1 MKFKLAPM
9 YLAVAGAMFSTTTLG
24 QDDAPGYAQM
34 ELEEVVVTGSRS
46 QKART
51 VSDSPVPVDVL
62 NSEEFN
68 SLGNNADITDNLKA
82 LIPSYSATPATG
94 DGSAFIRPT
103 SLRGMAPDQT
113 LVLVNGKR
121 RHRSALVQFFA
132 LAAGNG
138 AHGVDIGMIP
148 SIGLKSVEVLRD
160 GAAAQYGSDA
170 IAGVMNFR
178 MKDAD
183 EGGSIMAQY
192 GEFFDSNG
200 EQSVKL
206 AGNVGFKL
214 GDSGFM
220 NLTAEWYDN
229 EGLSRGDQR
238 PDAQALIDG
247 GAQGVGSD
255 AVFGDSP
262 FAASWGRPETDGYR
276 LFFNSGIALSDEVEL
291 YAFGNYAETD
301 GRYRFFYR
309 NPEHSSL
316 AALVD
321 NFGYNGALLE
331 TGYTPYLD
339 GEQEDYSLF
348 AGIRGTT
355 DSGFYYDFSASYGFN
370 ELDYFLN
377 NTTNPALGLGAD
389 GEPAQRGFDPGGY
402 EQEELNFNADFS
414 LPLSDNLVLSFGA
427 EWREETYTVIAGE
440 PNSVSSPTFPGPS
453 GSNGLGGTS
462 PRDAGEFDRDN
473 WAVYADVEHDIS
485 DRWLMQYALRY
496 EDFSDFGD
504 TTNGKIASRFSVTD
518 TLTLRGAVSTGFHA
532 PTPGQ
537 SNVQTTITT
546 FDGATGLQVEEGLV
560 SPTSPIALANGG
572 AELTEEESVNY
583 SLGLTWD
590 IGESTNL
597 TLDFYLV
604 EVDDRI
610 YRTGDIQA
618 QTGETISFYTNAID
632 VEHQGMDL
640 VLTSDMEWGGGVNT
654 LFTFAFNYNEIEVTS
669 QKQVNGVNPVS
680 DSLVE
685 DIENNYPEERFV
697 FTANTMFAEDW
708 WFMFRTNYYGSH
720 YDERGT
726 INGPPGDRSKE
737 IDPVWYIDVEL
748 GWDITENWNVT
759 LGGSN
764 IFDEYPDEIKDN
776 GVYANRVS
784 VGLPYPRRT
793 VANYEG
799 GSWYL
804 RASYN
809 F

>member
-1 MKFKLAPM
+1 MQFKSAPL
-9 YLAVAGAMFSTTTLG
+9 YVAVTAAVAMSHGSPSL
-24 QDDAPGYAQM
+24 AQNPQA
-34 ELEEVVVTGSRS
+34 ELEEVIVTGTRS
-46 QKART
+46 IKPRT

-68 SLGNNADITDNLKA
+68 SLGNTVDITDNLKA
-82 LIPSYSATPATG
+82 LIPSYTATPATG

-132 LAAGNG
+132 PAAGNG

-178 MKDAD
+178 MKDD
-183 EGGSIMAQY
+183 REGGTVMVQY
-192 GEFFDSNG
+192 GEFFDDEESTK
-200 EQSVKL
+200 V
-206 AGNVGFKL
+206 AGNIGLPIGQEGFL
-214 GDSGFM
+214 
-220 NLTAEWYDN
+220 NLTAEWWEND
-229 EGLSRGDQR
+229 GLSRGDQR
-238 PDAQALIDG
+238 PDAQALIDA

-255 AVFGDSP
+255 AVFDDEP
-262 FAASWGRPETDGYR
+262 LVQSWGRPETEGYR
-276 LFFNSGIALSDEVEL
+276 LFFNSGIAVGDNSEI
-291 YAFGNYAETD
+291 YAFGNYAETE

-309 NPEHSSL
+309 SPTHSSMVKL
-316 AALVD
+316 RD
-321 NFGYNGALLE
+321 EFGYDGPLNE

-339 GEQEDYSLF
+339 GDQEDYSIV
-348 AGIRGTT
+348 GGWRGNWAN
-355 DSGFYYDFSASYGFN
+355 DLVYDFSVGWGKN

-377 NTTNPALGLGAD
+377 NTTNAALGLGAD
-389 GEPAQRGFDPGGY
+389 GEPVKMGFDPGGY

-414 LPLSDNLVLSFGA
+414 KALTDNLYLGFGA
-427 EWREETYTVIAGE
+427 EWREETYTVVAGE
-440 PNSVSSPTFPGPS
+440 PDSYNGDGASGLRGFPPQ
-453 GSNGLGGTS
+453 
-462 PRDAGEFDRDN
+462 DAGEFDRDN
-473 WAVYADVEHDIS
+473 WAIYGDLEHDIT
-485 DRWLMQYALRY
+485 DAWLMQYALRY

-504 TTNGKIASRFSVTD
+504 TTNGKIATRYSITDRFTI
-518 TLTLRGAVSTGFHA
+518 RGAVSTGFHA

-537 SNVQTTITT
+537 ANVRTTITT

-560 SPTSPIALANGG
+560 PPTSPQALANGG
-572 AELTEEESVNY
+572 APLTEEKSTNF
-583 SLGLTWD
+583 SIGFTTD
-590 IGESTNL
+590 IGESTTL
-597 TLDFYLV
+597 TVDGYYI

-610 YRTGDIQA
+610 YRTGDIQTDA
-618 QTGETISFYTNAID
+618 GNTISFYTNALD
-632 VEHQGMDL
+632 VEHQGIDL
-640 VLTSDMEWGGGVNT
+640 VLTSNWDWGGSTSTN
-654 LFTFAFNYNEIEVTS
+654 FTFAFNYNEIDVVD
-669 QKQVNGVNPVS
+669 QKLVNGVNPVS

-697 FTANTMFAEDW
+697 FTANTLFADNW
-708 WFMFRTNYYGSH
+708 WFMFRANWWGSH

-726 INGPPGDRSKE
+726 INGEPGDRSKE
-737 IDPVWYIDVEL
+737 IDPVLYVDLEL

-759 LGGSN
+759 FGGSN
-764 IFDEYPDEIKDN
+764 VFDEYPDKIRDD

-793 VANYEG
+793 VTNYEG

>member
-1 MKFKLAPM
+1 MQFKYAPM
-9 YLAVAGAMFSTTTLG
+9 FAAVAAAVSISYSG
-24 QDDAPGYAQM
+24 QSLAQNQSAQ
-34 ELEEVVVTGSRS
+34 EQLEEVIVTGTRS
-46 QKART
+46 IKPRT

-68 SLGNNADITDNLKA
+68 SLGNTVDITDNLKA
-82 LIPSYSATPATG
+82 LIPSYTATPATG

-113 LVLVNGKR
+113 LILVNGKR

-132 LAAGNG
+132 PAAGNG

-178 MKDAD
+178 MKDD
-183 EGGSIMAQY
+183 REGGTVSVQY
-192 GEFFDSNG
+192 GEFFDG
-200 EQSVKL
+200 EASTKV
-206 AGNVGFKL
+206 AGNAGF
-214 GDSGFM
+214 GIGEEGFL
-220 NLTAEWYDN
+220 NITGEWWEND
-229 EGLSRGDQR
+229 GLSRGDQR
-238 PDAQALIDG
+238 PDAAELIAA

-255 AVFGDSP
+255 AVFDDEP
-262 FAASWGRPETDGYR
+262 YAQSWGRPETEGYR
-276 LFFNSGIALSDEVEL
+276 LFFNSGFAVGDTSEI
-291 YAFGNYAETD
+291 YAFGNYAETE

-309 NPEHSSL
+309 NPSHGSL
-316 AALVD
+316 AKLRD
-321 NFGYNGALLE
+321 EFGYDGPLNE

-339 GEQEDYSLF
+339 GDQEDYSLV
-348 AGIRGTT
+348 GGWRGNWSN
-355 DSGFYYDFSASYGFN
+355 DLFYDFSVGWGKN

-377 NTTNPALGLGAD
+377 NTTNSALGLGAN
-389 GEPAQRGFDPGGY
+389 GEPIKRDFDPGGY

-414 LPLSDNLVLSFGA
+414 KALTDNLYLGFGA

-440 PNSVSSPTFPGPS
+440 PDSYNGDA
-453 GSNGLGGTS
+453 SNGMPGI
-462 PRDAGEFDRDN
+462 PPQDAGEFDRDN
-473 WAVYADVEHDIS
+473 WAIYGDLEHDIT
-485 DRWLMQYALRY
+485 DDWLMQYALRY

-504 TTNGKIASRFSVTD
+504 TTNGKVATRYRITD
-518 TLTLRGAVSTGFHA
+518 AFTIRGAVSTGFHA

-537 SNVQTTITT
+537 ANVKTTITT
-546 FDGATGLQVEEGLV
+546 FDGSTGLQVEEGLV
-560 SPTSPIALANGG
+560 QPTSPQALANGG
-572 AELTEEESVNY
+572 AELTEEKSTNF
-583 SLGLTWD
+583 SIGFTSD
-590 IGESTNL
+590 IGDSTTL
-597 TLDFYLV
+597 TLDAYYI

-610 YRTGDIQA
+610 YRTGDIQ
-618 QTGETISFYTNAID
+618 TDLGNTISFYTNALD
-632 VEHQGMDL
+632 VEHQGIDL
-640 VLTSDMEWGGGVNT
+640 VLTSNWEWGGSAST
-654 LFTFAFNYNEIEVTS
+654 DFTFAFNYNEIDVVD
-669 QKQVNGVNPVS
+669 QKLVNGVNPVS

-697 FTANTMFAEDW
+697 FTANTYFAEDW
-708 WFMFRTNYYGSH
+708 WFMFRANWWGSH

-726 INGPPGDRSKE
+726 IDGEPGNRSAE
-737 IDPVWYIDVEL
+737 IDPVLYVDLEL
-748 GWDITENWNVT
+748 GWDITDNWNVT

-764 IFDEYPDEIKDN
+764 VFDEYPDEIKDD
-776 GVYANRVS
+776 GIYANRVS

-804 RASYN
+804 RASYK